1 MKHYRKVLL
10 LLLCILLVWLFLFC
24 RSSDKHV
31 SQEEQEEDVEV
42 IYCCVLESGENVDYI
57 LQQMEIE
64 GGERFKITESL
75 NEHLDMKTCMPGDSV
90 IVVKDQKGTF
100 MKLEYVKGPLLRFVV
115 SRKDTQYTAE
125 RIEVPPSLAFYT
137 IKGTVESSLYESLV
151 DLGESPE
158 LVFDYADIFAWVID
172 FLTEVQNGDTF
183 EIIVE
188 KQFLKDR
195 HIGDGRIIAATY
207 KGEIGNYFA
216 FFYIDPDGREDYYDE
231 EGNSLRKQLLKTPL
245 SYRRI
250 SSYFSLKRMHP
261 ILKIRRPH
269 YGVDFAAPIGTPVCT
284 VGDGHVAFAGWKGGY
299 GKLVVITHPN
309 SFKTYYGHLSKIKKG
324 IVAGAKVVQGEVIGN
339 VGSTGLSTGPHL
351 HFGIKKYGKWVDPLK
366 IDLPPAD
373 PINEEF
379 RDLYMV
385 EMEKLKNALRYI
397 CVKDS
402 NRVSVEGGGDT

>member
-1 MKHYRKVLL
+1 
-10 LLLCILLVWLFLFC
+10 
-24 RSSDKHV
+24 
-31 SQEEQEEDVEV
+31 
-42 IYCCVLESGENVDYI
+42 
-57 LQQMEIE
+57 
-64 GGERFKITESL
+64 
-75 NEHLDMKTCMPGDSV
+75 MKTCMPGDSV
-90 IVVKDQKGTF
+90 IVVKDQMGTF
-100 MKLEYVKGPLLRFVV
+100 VRFEYVKGPLLRFVV
-115 SRKDTQYTAE
+115 SREDTQYTAE
-125 RIEVPPSLAFYT
+125 KIEIPPSLAFYT
-137 IKGTVESSLYESLV
+137 IRGTVESSLYESLV

-183 EIIVE
+183 EVIVE
-188 KQFLKDR
+188 KQFLENR
-195 HIGDGRIIAATY
+195 HVGDGRIIAATY

-216 FFYIDPDGREDYYDE
+216 FFYTDPDGREDYYDE

-269 YGVDFAAPIGTPVCT
+269 YGVDFAAPTGTPVCT

-299 GKLVVITHPN
+299 GKLVVINHPN

-385 EMEKLKNALRYI
+385 EMEKLKNTLRYI
-397 CVKDS
+397 CEKDS
-402 NRVSVEGGGDT
+402 NRVSDEGGDT

>member
-1 MKHYRKVLL
+1 MKHCRKVLL
-10 LLLCILLVWLFLFC
+10 PLLSILLVWLFLFC
-24 RSSDKHV
+24 RSSNKHV
-31 SQEEQEEDVEV
+31 SQDEQEEDVEV
-42 IYCCVLESGENVDYI
+42 VYCCTLESGENVDYI

-75 NEHLDMKTCMPGDSV
+75 KEHLDMKTCMPGDSV
-90 IVVKDQKGTF
+90 IVVKDQMGTF
-100 MKLEYVKGPLLRFVV
+100 VRFEYVKGPLLRFVV
-115 SRKDTQYTAE
+115 SREDTQYTAE
-125 RIEVPPSLAFYT
+125 KIEIPPSLAFYT
-137 IKGTVESSLYESLV
+137 IRGTVESSLYESLV

-183 EIIVE
+183 EVIVE
-188 KQFLKDR
+188 KQFLENR
-195 HIGDGRIIAATY
+195 HVGDGRIIAATY

-216 FFYIDPDGREDYYDE
+216 FFYTDPDGREDYYDE

-269 YGVDFAAPIGTPVCT
+269 YGVDFAAPTGTPVCT

-299 GKLVVITHPN
+299 GKLVVINHPN

-379 RDLYMV
+379 RDLYIV

-397 CVKDS
+397 CEKDS
-402 NRVSVEGGGDT
+402 NRVSDEGGDT